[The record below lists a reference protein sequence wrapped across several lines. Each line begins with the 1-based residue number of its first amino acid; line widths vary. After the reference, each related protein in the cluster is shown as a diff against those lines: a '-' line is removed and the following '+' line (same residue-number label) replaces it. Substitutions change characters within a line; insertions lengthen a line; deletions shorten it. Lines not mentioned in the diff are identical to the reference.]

1 MTREESARAIFGDR
15 AAFYT
20 TSTTHKDPKVLAR
33 VVELAGAGPGW
44 RALDIGTGT
53 GHTALA
59 IAPHVAHVV
68 ATDITPEMLAEG
80 ERLRAE
86 RGVDNVEFAIADVH
100 HLPYPDG
107 SFDLVTC
114 RRAAHHFS
122 DINLALREMARVLKV
137 GGRLVIDDRSVP
149 ESDFVDEM
157 MNRLDT
163 YHDASHVRQYRPS
176 EWRAMLA
183 GAGFEVETLEP
194 YTQHRPLGS
203 LTDGVDAADVA
214 KIHAALAGLDASQR
228 ASLNLTESDGET
240 RINHWYMIL
249 SAVRL

>member
-20 TSTTHKDPKVLAR
+20 TSAAHKDPKVLAH
-33 VVELAGAGPGW
+33 VVELARAKPGW
-44 RALDIGTGT
+44 TALDIATGT

-59 IAPHVAHVV
+59 LAPHVKQVV

-80 ERLRAE
+80 ERLRDE
-86 RGVDNVEFAIADVH
+86 RGIDNVEFAIADAH
-100 HLPYPDG
+100 RLPYPDG
-107 SFDLVTC
+107 TFDLVTC

-122 DINLALREMARVLKV
+122 DIATALGEMQRVLKP

-176 EWRAMLA
+176 EWRSMLA
-183 GAGFEVETLEP
+183 GAGFQVESVEP
-194 YTQHRPLGS
+194 YTQHRPLSS
-203 LTDGVDAADVA
+203 LTDGVAPDDVA
-214 KIHAALAGLDASQR
+214 KITAALDGLDGSQR
-228 ASLNLTESDGET
+228 ASLNLTETATGLAL
-240 RINHWYMIL
+240 NHWYLIL
-249 SAVRL
+249 SAVRP